1 MNLSFYLQYAARN
14 LWRNRRWSTFA
25 VFSVAAGVA
34 TVVALRSLGLAIS
47 DALTSNLRSSNYG
60 DITLQRGSQFAF
72 FDEATDNEDVFSER
86 EVKRVAEW
94 AAENNAQMTTY
105 TVTSNI
111 QISSLDFVRAGRP
124 QFISSLFVDPQTFPP
139 TQDIYAS
146 DPAGVPLRDLFQG
159 GNEVVISQNLADAQQ
174 IKVGDRVRVSGTSD
188 EFIVRGIVPTSVRT
202 GFQDLFAAFF
212 GFAIF
217 DRALQ
222 ASFPVPEQPNN
233 ISLTLPDGA
242 TNQEYED
249 AARQLRARVS
259 SQYGLQ
265 IRTVPQL
272 LQQNQQI
279 ADVLGSFI
287 VVMGLGALLI
297 GGVGIINTMLV
308 MVGRR
313 TEEIAAM
320 KTFGLQGNQIGLIF
334 LAEAFLLGVAGSIV
348 GGIVGVALSSVAN
361 AYGQT
366 LIQQPLTWR
375 IYPEAVLFGAV
386 LGLIITLV
394 FGVLPVLTAVKV
406 RPAIILRPN
415 ETHVPRAGVLQSLL
429 ALVLVVV
436 SIGLIAGQ
444 MLLPAF
450 NVADAASRRGEP
462 PNAYIVGIIGVAITL
477 LILAILV
484 GVMWLIVWLIGK
496 LPAFG
501 IIDLRLALR
510 NLTTRRTRT
519 ATTLL
524 ALSAGMFAL
533 SSISFVGAGV
543 REILQFTLSE
553 AFGGN
558 VLIFPILPPAVANP
572 LIDSK
577 LDAIEG
583 VEYRTRYMQY
593 NGQLQAVN
601 GVAVRDIPNLQS
613 PEALMDAMNRAW
625 NERNVDEMRELSRM
639 LRNFSLLLVS
649 RVSDNPN
656 LSSGDVIAGR
666 DLTPEDDGQR
676 VAVVRMNPVLEAAG
690 VQPGSTI
697 TLRIDNRNYEFEV
710 VGLLP
715 YVDPTNMTLQQ
726 EMTFGDVTIPP
737 RALDRVNPD
746 FQINIAQVAPD
757 KLNQALVELSALPLI
772 YSLDISF
779 FDGLLS
785 RLINQFS
792 AIPILVGLLSLMA
805 AGVIMANTVALSML
819 ERRRQIGILKAVG
832 LSGERVLSV
841 MLLENTMVSLL
852 GGLLG
857 MGLSAVGVAIMSRFG
872 LNLTVL
878 IPRDALPVAIALV
891 VAAIVIAWLSTFL
904 SAQTVLG
911 ERVTNVLRY
920 E

>member
-1 MNLSFYLQYAARN
+1 MNLSFYLQYAFRN
-14 LWRNRRWSTFA
+14 LWRSRRWSTFA

-34 TVVALRSLGLAIS
+34 TVVALRSLGLAIG

-60 DITLQRGSQFAF
+60 DITLSRGNQFAF
-72 FDEATDNEDVFSER
+72 FDASPDDSDVFSNR
-86 EVKRVAEW
+86 ELERVAEW
-94 AAENNAQMTTY
+94 AAENGALTTAY
-105 TVTSNI
+105 TVTSSI

-124 QFISSLFVDPQTFPP
+124 QFISSLFIDPQTFPT
-139 TQDIYAS
+139 TQDIVAS
-146 DPAGVPLRDLFQG
+146 DPAGMPLKDLFQG

-174 IKVGDRVRVSGTSD
+174 IKVGDKVRVSGTSE
-188 EFIVRGIVPTSVRT
+188 EFIVRGIVPTTVRT
-202 GFQDLFAAFF
+202 GFQDLWASFF
-212 GFAIF
+212 GFALF

-222 ASFPVPEQPNN
+222 ASLPVPEEPNN
-233 ISLTLPDGA
+233 ISILLPDGA
-242 TNQEYED
+242 TDEQFES
-249 AARQLRARVS
+249 AARELRGRTNS
-259 SQYGLQ
+259 MYGVNV
-265 IRTVPQL
+265 RTVPQL
-272 LQQNQQI
+272 LKQNQNI

-313 TEEIAAM
+313 TDEIAAM
-320 KTFGLQGNQIGLIF
+320 KTFGLQGDQIALIF
-334 LAEAFLLGVAGSIV
+334 MAEAFLLGLAGSVI
-348 GGIVGVALSSVAN
+348 GGLFGVVLSSLAN

-375 IYPEAVLFGAV
+375 LYPEAVLFGSA
-386 LGLIITLV
+386 LGVIVTLV

-415 ETHVPRAGVLQSLL
+415 ETYVPRAGLLQSLFAL
-429 ALVLVVV
+429 ALVVV
-436 SIGLIAGQ
+436 SVGLIAGQ

-450 NVADAASRRGEP
+450 NVADAASARNEP
-462 PNAYIVGIIGVAITL
+462 PNPYMVGIIGVAVTL
-477 LILAILV
+477 VILAVLV
-484 GVMWLIVWLIGK
+484 GLLWLVVWLIGK
-496 LPAFG
+496 LPSFG

-533 SSISFVGAGV
+533 SSISFIGAGV

-558 VLIFPILPPAVANP
+558 VLIFPVLPPAVANP
-572 LIDSK
+572 LIDAK

-583 VEYRTRYMQY
+583 VQYRTRYMQY
-593 NGQLQAVN
+593 NGRLEAVN
-601 GVAVRDIPNLQS
+601 GVDVDDIADLQS
-613 PEALMDAMNRAW
+613 PEALQRAMDQAGRQQDREQMRQLNRL
-625 NERNVDEMRELSRM
+625 MRQY
-639 LRNFSLLLVS
+639 NFQLVS
-649 RVSDNPN
+649 RISDNPN
-656 LSSGDVIAGR
+656 LTSGDLIAGR
-666 DLTPEDDGQR
+666 DLTPEDAGQR
-676 VAVVRMNPVLEAAG
+676 VAVVRTNPTLDVAG
-690 VQPGSTI
+690 VQIGSTI
-697 TLRIDNRNYEFEV
+697 TLEISGRRYDFEV
-710 VGLLP
+710 IGLLP
-715 YVDPTNMTLQQ
+715 YIDPSTMTMQQ
-726 EMTFGDVTIPP
+726 EMTFGDITIPP
-737 RALDRVNPD
+737 RALDRLNPD
-746 FQINIAQVAPD
+746 FQINVAQVTPD

-772 YSLDISF
+772 FSLDISF
-779 FDGLLS
+779 FDGVLS

-792 AIPILVGLLSLMA
+792 SVPILVGLLSLMA

-832 LSGERVLSV
+832 LSGNRVLSV
-841 MLLENTMVSLL
+841 MLLENTLVSLL

-857 MGLSAVGVAIMSRFG
+857 MGLSAIGVAIMSHFG

-891 VAAIVIAWLSTFL
+891 AAAVFIAWLSTFL